1 MDSPTQRSSAA
12 TLFLVLVIGLCG
24 FAHAQEGFRVDYI
37 HFQGNEVFS
46 GDRLREQMTLEGYN
60 WIQEAILGKSSSQ
73 FHSDIL
79 INDFG
84 RIRRFY
90 QRRGFLHVQVSRGD
104 FVINTD
110 DQSVGIVINVHEGP
124 PITVDT
130 VIWRIRASAT
140 QDSTR
145 VDSLLMQMTPHPQL
159 QPGMRFR
166 DQLVTS
172 DADSTER
179 YFADHGFPYAS
190 VASELSVDTAVNTVE
205 VVWNLTSGPR
215 CVFGEITITGHRR
228 VSEDLVYNQIDFES
242 GDLFRQSVLDRSQ
255 RQLIDLGVFEVATV
269 TGILD
274 RDQTDEV
281 PVRITLREA
290 PRLSSKVGVGY
301 GQEDNVRVFTE
312 SRLLGFLGGA
322 RRLELYAKH
331 SGLEPYHVRLR
342 HTQPAFLTPRTS
354 ASISPFLRRQDE
366 PGFTLRRYGINLG
379 LDHQLTSRLNV
390 SGEYGFERVSLDTTS
405 VAETGALG
413 PGLDDLYDKSSIT
426 LISMYD
432 NSRPAFN
439 PDHGNFVALS
449 SKWSG
454 IGFGSQYHFVRTT
467 LDWRHYEGLFGL
479 VVATRIKIGAI
490 QSFDDDR
497 FVPVEDRY
505 YSGGSSSLR
514 GWARGEIGPQQA
526 GIPAGGS
533 SLIESSIELRYPIWG
548 ILSGAIFTDIGNVW
562 SGSYF
567 YKLNDL
573 RYSAGAGIRVS
584 TPIGPVRLDLARPI
598 FDDDVGYEFHINVGQ
613 AF

>member
-1 MDSPTQRSSAA
+1 MNWSAQRRSAA
-12 TLFLVLVIGLCG
+12 TLFLAIVIGMCTLTR
-24 FAHAQEGFRVDYI
+24 AQEGFRVDYI
-37 HFQGNEVFS
+37 HFQGNDAFS

-60 WIQEAILGKSSSQ
+60 WIQETILRQSSSQ
-73 FHSDIL
+73 YHADML
-79 INDFG
+79 TNDLG

-90 QRRGFLHVQVSRGD
+90 QRRGYLHVHLSRGD
-104 FVINTD
+104 FTISTD
-110 DQSVGIVINVHEGP
+110 DQSVGIVINIREGP
-124 PITVDT
+124 PIIVDT
-130 VIWRIRASAT
+130 VIWHIRAFT
-140 QDSTR
+140 KQDSSH
-145 VDSLLMQMTPHPQL
+145 VDSLLHRMTPIPQL
-159 QPGMRFR
+159 RSGMRFR
-166 DQLVTS
+166 DQLIS
-172 DADSTER
+172 ADADSTER
-179 YFADHGFPYAS
+179 YFADNGFPYAS
-190 VASELSVDTAVNTVE
+190 AASELSVDTTTNTVD
-205 VVWNLTSGPR
+205 VVWTLTSGPR
-215 CVFGEITITGHRR
+215 CMFGEITITGHSRI
-228 VSEDLVYNQIDFES
+228 SEELVHDQIEFES
-242 GDLFRQSVLDRSQ
+242 GDLLRQSVLDQSQ
-255 RQLIDLGVFEVATV
+255 RQLIELGVFEVATV

-274 RDQTDEV
+274 RDQNDEV

-301 GQEDNVRVFTE
+301 GQEDNFRVFTE

-354 ASISPFLRRQDE
+354 AWISPFIRRQDE
-366 PGFTLRRYGINLG
+366 PGFTLRRYGIILG
-379 LDHQLTSRLNV
+379 LNHQLTSRLNV

-405 VAETGALG
+405 VAEAGMLG

-426 LISMYD
+426 LTSIYD

-439 PDHGNFVALS
+439 PDHGNFLALS

-454 IGFGSQYHFVRTT
+454 VGFGSQYHFVRTT
-467 LDWRHYEGLFGL
+467 VDWRHYEGLFGL
-479 VVATRIKIGAI
+479 VVATRIKIGGI

-505 YSGGSSSLR
+505 FSGGSSSLR

-526 GIPAGGS
+526 GTPAGGR

-548 ILSGAIFTDIGNVW
+548 ILSGAIFTDAGNVW
-562 SGSYF
+562 TGSYL

-598 FDDDVGYEFHINVGQ
+598 FDNDVGYELHINVGQ

>member
-1 MDSPTQRSSAA
+1 MNRSIQRRLTA
-12 TLFLVLVIGLCG
+12 TLFLLLTIGMCSL
-24 FAHAQEGFRVDYI
+24 AHAQEGFRVDYI
-37 HFQGNEVFS
+37 HFQGNEAFS
-46 GDRLREQMTLEGYN
+46 GDRLREQMTLKGFN
-60 WIQEAILGKSSSQ
+60 WFQETVLQKSSSQ
-73 FHSDIL
+73 YHSDML

-90 QRRGFLHVQVSRGD
+90 QRRGYLHIQLSRGD
-104 FVINTD
+104 FAINTD
-110 DQSVGIVINVHEGP
+110 DQSVGVMINVREGP

-130 VIWRIRASAT
+130 VIWLIRAPST
-140 QDSTR
+140 PDSVR
-145 VDSLLMQMTPHPQL
+145 VDSLLDRISPLPQL
-159 QPGMRFR
+159 HWGMRFR
-166 DQLVTS
+166 DQVMTA

-179 YFADHGFPYAS
+179 YFADEGYPYAS
-190 VASELSVDTAVNTVE
+190 VSSELSVDTTANTVD
-205 VVWNLTSGPR
+205 VVWTIESGPR
-215 CVFGEITITGHRR
+215 CVFGEITITGHSRI
-228 VSEDLVYNQIDFES
+228 SEELVYNQIEFRS
-242 GDLFRQSVLDRSQ
+242 GDLFRQSVLNQSQ

-274 RDQTDEV
+274 RDHTAEV
-281 PVRITLREA
+281 PVRITLQEA

-301 GQEDNVRVFTE
+301 GQEDNFRVFTE

-354 ASISPFLRRQDE
+354 ASISPFIRRQDE
-366 PGFTLRRYGINLG
+366 PGYTLRRHGIILG
-379 LDHQLTSRLNV
+379 IDHQLTSRLTV
-390 SGEYGFERVSLDTTS
+390 GSEYSFERVSLDTTS
-405 VAETGALG
+405 VAEAG
-413 PGLDDLYDKSSIT
+413 PLDPGFDDLYDKSSVAFT
-426 LISMYD
+426 STYD
-432 NSRPAFN
+432 NSRPTFN

-467 LDWRHYEGLFGL
+467 LDWRHYEGLVGL
-479 VVATRIKIGAI
+479 VVATRIKIGGI

-514 GWARGEIGPQQA
+514 GWERGEIGPQQE
-526 GIPAGGS
+526 GTPAGGK

-548 ILSGAIFTDIGNVW
+548 ILSGAIFTDLGNVW
-562 SGSYF
+562 PASYF
-567 YKLNDL
+567 YDLSDL

-584 TPIGPVRLDLARPI
+584 TPIGPIRLDLARPI
-598 FDDDVGYEFHINVGQ
+598 FDDDVGYELHINVGQ